1 MLKIF
6 ANSSKH
12 SESKDNI
19 RQQEA
24 NLKVLQN
31 MIKLLPDDL
40 PAKEMYEKQMHFFTD
55 RLEESKSISRFIA
68 S

>member
-12 SESKDNI
+12 FDSKDNI

-40 PAKEMYEKQMHFFTD
+40 PTKEMYENQMHFFTE
-55 RLEESKSISRFIA
+55 RLKESKSISKFIA